1 MFIANKLCIIRMDFR
16 YAGDRSDCA
25 EVCRRRWAPPTL
37 GVTFDL
43 GRVLV
48 LAWKEPREQ
57 AVSVKDQ
64 LVFDEV
70 RSKHSIV
77 YTVVNHSPLKVM
89 RGHSQNNDGRFI
101 S

>member
-1 MFIANKLCIIRMDFR
+1 MALPNSGAVSSL
-16 YAGDRSDCA
+16 A
-25 EVCRRRWAPPTL
+25 EMCRRRWAPPTL

-43 GRVLV
+43 GHVLV
-48 LAWKEPREQ
+48 LAWEEPREL

-70 RSKHSIV
+70 RSKHSKF